1 MIFLFFCR
9 KRKLKIRPVLVWN
22 CLGDMEALGETLL
35 GPRSDL
41 YGDIGNEYYIELTL
55 DVVTEIKVSS
65 RSLTKSVLNLR

>member
-1 MIFLFFCR
+1 
-9 KRKLKIRPVLVWN
+9 
-22 CLGDMEALGETLL
+22 MEALSETLL

-41 YGDIGNEYYIELTL
+41 DGDIGNEYYIELTL